1 MKKLFM
7 YVAGF
12 MLLTAFP
19 ACSDDD
25 SEQTNEN
32 PVSEE
37 QQAIDDMVEALE
49 TQPDLSDFKNWL
61 SVVDMSG
68 VDLLHRRTEQATV
81 RNSAGRKR

>member
-1 MKKLFM
+1 MKKFFM

-25 SEQTNEN
+25 AEQTNEN

-49 TQPDLSDFKNWL
+49 SQPDLSDLTERNL
-61 SVVDMSG
+61 R
-68 VDLLHRRTEQATV
+68 LLHRRTEQATV